1 MDLKS
6 LISILTQ
13 YSTIKLRGSSKA
25 KGTQVTLPQTIHDC
39 LTNQGET
46 EKDATVVLKK
56 ILYPTATQ
64 KPNSDTKT
72 SQLTASNATSNI
84 LTNDIQ
90 SKEN

>member
-6 LISILTQ
+6 LISILIQ

-46 EKDATVVLKK
+46 EKDATAVLKK
-56 ILYPTATQ
+56 
-64 KPNSDTKT
+64 DTLSNGNPKT
-72 SQLTASNATSNI
+72 
-84 LTNDIQ
+84 
-90 SKEN
+90 KFRY